1 MILGLKDTRTEG
13 LPAHVTGNGVALPK
27 RWLIAH
33 VRIYHEKKTSE
44 RLTKRGIENYLPIQ
58 KQTHFWSD
66 RRKKI
71 DHVVIPMKI
80 FVHVDA
86 REQKEVL
93 MLSAISRY
101 MVLHGESTPAI
112 VPDAQMERFKFM
124 LDYSEETVN
133 MSDTPLRPGETIRVI
148 KGPLRGLEG
157 ELVTLNGK
165 TKIAVRL
172 DMLGCASVDM
182 PIGYVERIGEKL

>member
-1 MILGLKDTRTEG
+1 MILTTKNVMTKR
-13 LPAHVTGNGVALPK
+13 LPADVTGNGVALSK
-27 RWLIAH
+27 RWMIAQ

-44 RLTKRGIENYLPIQ
+44 RLTKMGIENYLPIQ

-80 FVHVDA
+80 FVHVDPQ
-86 REQKEVL
+86 EQKEVL
-93 MLSAISRY
+93 TLSAVSRY

-112 VPDAQMERFKFM
+112 VPEAQMEKFKFM

-133 MSDTPLRPGETIRVI
+133 ISDTPLRPGETIRVI

-182 PIGYVERIGEKL
+182 PIGFVERIG